1 MARNQRMGKK
11 VTQKAERRL
20 QGHFLEV
27 GHQHPPSRL
36 CSGGEGDPWRGG
48 AASCVQEVSPKE
60 VVLPRPRPQSLD
72 SSTGS
77 VCPTV
82 WVTV

>member
-27 GHQHPPSRL
+27 GHQHPPL
-36 CSGGEGDPWRGG
+36 PAFAVGGEGDPWRGG
-48 AASCVQEVSPKE
+48 AASCVP
-60 VVLPRPRPQSLD
+60 
-72 SSTGS
+72 GG
-77 VCPTV
+77 
-82 WVTV
+82 